1 MTDIKT
7 PEPSKAIRDGIRLVR
22 AGDYTNGLA
31 ILSEAYAKTG
41 EKSPD
46 GLSYYGLCIALV
58 QKKYKPAVELCK
70 KAIEMQFYRA
80 EHYNNLS
87 RVYLTTDHR
96 TKAIETVERGLKVNP
111 EDQGLLKLRKE
122 IGVRAR
128 PPIPFLSRSNP
139 LNQFL
144 GRARHAK
151 KKAAPPKKK
160 K

>member
-22 AGDYTNGLA
+22 AGDFKNALA
-31 ILSEAYAKTG
+31 MLSEAYATTG

-46 GLSYYGLCIALV
+46 GLSYYGLCIAVV
-58 QKKYKPAVELCK
+58 QKKYKPAVDLCK

-80 EHYNNLS
+80 DHYTNLS
-87 RVYLTTDHR
+87 RVYLATDHR
-96 TKAIETVERGLKVNP
+96 TKAIETVEKGLKVNP
-111 EDQGLLKLRKE
+111 EDEGLLKLRKE

-128 PPIPFLSRSNP
+128 PAIPFLSRSNP
-139 LNQFL
+139 LNEFL

-151 KKAAPPKKK
+151 KTPVARKKK
-160 K
+160 

>member
-22 AGDYTNGLA
+22 TGDYKNGLA
-31 ILSEAYAKTG
+31 MLSEAYSTEG

-58 QKKYKPAVELCK
+58 QKKYKPAVDLCK
-70 KAIEMQFYRA
+70 KAIELQFYRA
-80 EHYNNLS
+80 DHYSNLS
-87 RVYLTTDHR
+87 RVYLETDHR
-96 TKAIETVERGLKVNP
+96 KKAIEVVEKGLKVNP
-111 EDQGLLKLRKE
+111 EDEGLLKLRKA
-122 IGVRAR
+122 IGLRAR
-128 PPIPFLSRSNP
+128 LPIPFLSRSNP
-139 LNQFL
+139 LNEFL

-151 KKAAPPKKK
+151 KTPVPKKK

>member
-1 MTDIKT
+1 VTDIKT
-7 PEPSKAIRDGIRLVR
+7 PEPSKDIRDGIRLVR
-22 AGDYTNGLA
+22 AGDYKNGLA

-46 GLSYYGLCIALV
+46 GLSYYGLCLAIV
-58 QKKYKPAVELCK
+58 QKKYKNAVDLCK

-80 EHYNNLS
+80 DHYSNLS
-87 RVYLTTDHR
+87 RVYLETDHKQ
-96 TKAIETVERGLKVNP
+96 KAIDIVEKGLKVNP
-111 EDQGLLKLRKE
+111 EDEGLLKLRKA

-139 LNQFL
+139 LNEFL

-151 KKAAPPKKK
+151 KTPAPRKKK
-160 K
+160 

>member
-22 AGDYTNGLA
+22 VGDYKNGLA
-31 ILSEAYAKTG
+31 ALSEAYSRSG

-46 GLSYYGLCIALV
+46 GLSYYGLCLAIV
-58 QKKYKPAVELCK
+58 EKKYKSAVELCK

-80 EHYNNLS
+80 DHYKNLTL
-87 RVYLTTDHR
+87 VYLTTDHR
-96 TKAIETVERGLKVNP
+96 KKAIEVMEKGLKINP
-111 EDQGLLKLRKE
+111 EDEGLIKLRKE

-139 LNQFL
+139 LNELL

-151 KKAAPPKKK
+151 TAPRKKK
-160 K
+160 